1 MDISS
6 INTVPDGD
14 FLKVIKT
21 LQYGEMNVVG
31 QPLVGSNATLLVTT
45 NLDGLSLH
53 AIYKPDQGEQPL
65 WDFPRNSLSKREIAA
80 FIISYLLG
88 WNFVPPT
95 VFRLYKPIYGKGSL
109 QLFIPHNPRVNFFN
123 LENRQEEIIQKIVL
137 FDVII
142 NNADRKAGHI
152 IQDNNG
158 KIWLID
164 HGVSFH
170 QESKLRTVIWDYA
183 RMKIPTEFLL
193 DLEKLLVI
201 LGKNENKLTIKLN
214 KFISSAEI
222 FMIESRIEKLI
233 ESGVYPSVEKDRRP
247 YPWPLI

>member
-6 INTVPDGD
+6 INTNHRSE

-21 LQYGEMNVVG
+21 LQFGEMNVVG

-45 NLDGLSLH
+45 CFEGLTLH

-80 FIISYLLG
+80 FIISYLIG
-88 WNFVPPT
+88 WNLVPPT
-95 VFRLYKPIYGKGSL
+95 VFRVYKPIYGKGSL
-109 QLFIPHNPRVNFFN
+109 QLFIPHNPMVNFFN
-123 LENRQEEIIQKIVL
+123 LPNRQENIIQQIVL
-137 FDVII
+137 FDIII

-152 IQDNNG
+152 IQDENG

-164 HGVSFH
+164 HGVCFH

-183 RMKIPTEFLL
+183 KMNIPEELII
-193 DLEKLLVI
+193 DLESLLLI
-201 LGKNENKLTIKLN
+201 LRKNENKLVIKLN
-214 KFISSAEI
+214 KFLSSTEI
-222 FMIESRIEKLI
+222 FMIESRIESLI
-233 ESGVYPSVEKDRRP
+233 ESGFYPSYEKDRRP